1 MEATKDTKVEGD
13 FSAEGDDAFSSTSRS
28 FDFYHNLSERQH
40 RTLAEKTPPGQQSQK
55 TLEKDSTVSSGLPWR
70 REHGERKK
78 EWIIYIY
85 SKE

>member
-40 RTLAEKTPPGQQSQK
+40 RTLAEKTPPTQAVPARPWKK
-55 TLEKDSTVSSGLPWR
+55 TRLSHLDCLGAENTVKG
-70 REHGERKK
+70 KK
-78 EWIIYIY
+78 NG
-85 SKE
+85 